1 MTRPLRILKRSA
13 RSLALIGRVVLLAAV
28 VGSCDASGPSGPR
41 GPGSFNFDL
50 QSPNGSEGSAVFELT
65 GVTGL
70 GSVSSDRG
78 DVYYDHAGVVSR
90 IVVVMDSPGQIRFAV
105 GADNVRSVPEVRV
118 LQVADGENRLRES
131 LSGYDVTVEP
141 VMAGGAP

>member
-1 MTRPLRILKRSA
+1 M
-13 RSLALIGRVVLLAAV
+13 
-28 VGSCDASGPSGPR
+28 
-41 GPGSFNFDL
+41 
-50 QSPNGSEGSAVFELT
+50 
-65 GVTGL
+65 

-105 GADNVRSVPEVRV
+105 GADNVRNVPEVRV

-131 LSGYDVTVEP
+131 LSGYDVTVKP